1 MPATLKLTRNV
12 FGMELHRGTFQIL
25 LDGADTGP
33 IQWQET
39 IETPLEPGHHTL
51 QIRKGRYSSREHA
64 FDAADG
70 QVVSFRCHGASIWPA
85 WLIGFAVPSLAIRL
99 IRE

>member
-1 MPATLKLTRNV
+1 MPATLKLTRNA
-12 FGMELHRGTFQIL
+12 FGVELHRGTFEVL
-25 LDGADTGP
+25 LDGRGAGP
-33 IQWQET
+33 IEWQET
-39 IETPLEPGHHTL
+39 IERPVEPGRHTL
-51 QIRKGRYSSREHA
+51 QVRKGRYASREHT

-70 QVVSFRCHGASIWPA
+70 QVIGFRCHGASMWPA